1 MLRTKTRNILTGC
14 RKSVLGGA
22 HISSLLPR
30 GGHNQS
36 PATSQL
42 LAGALKDTSSP
53 QPSVLGRSSW
63 GLAAHL
69 RLWPAGVAVCV
80 FLPFVLAGDTQR
92 GCHPAGSAA
101 ASCCSP
107 DVSTCWATA
116 RSEEMLLISA
126 TGYLPNLLHLLIAS
140 PNFLLL
146 PALLFFYCRLPLC
159 NLSRSNC
166 ELLGAATCKVLFVCE
181 VFCAV

>member
-1 MLRTKTRNILTGC
+1 MQEKRGGGCTHQLPFAKGRTQPKPCHLPATGWGSKGHQLSTALRTGTFK
-14 RKSVLGGA
+14 LGF
-22 HISSLLPR
+22 SC
-30 GGHNQS
+30 S
-36 PATSQL
+36 P
-42 LAGALKDTSSP
+42 P
-53 QPSVLGRSSW
+53 
-63 GLAAHL
+63 
-69 RLWPAGVAVCV
+69 LWPAGVAVCV